1 MVRASATDLVWIL
14 AQQGGELGGGVIDN
28 LIVQPSVHRLNG
40 GLAVGAL
47 LATASWLTLRALRR
61 EPFDGT
67 SQVLIALSQVFLMI
81 QALLGVKLLD
91 QGMGV
96 VQLYIHYV
104 GGLLPLGLFL
114 VLSWVR
120 FHDPVRKTR
129 VLAAVVDVSLASAAM
144 AYFIGQAYVNR

>member
-1 MVRASATDLVWIL
+1 MRAALTDLL
-14 AQQGGELGGGVIDN
+14 ATFSQQRGELGGGVIDN

-47 LATASWLTLRALRR
+47 LATAGRLTVRAIRR
-61 EPFDGT
+61 QAFDTT
-67 SQVLIALSQVFLMI
+67 SQVLVAASQVLLMV
-81 QALLGVKLLD
+81 QALLGIKLLD

-114 VLSWVR
+114 VLGWLRFDDAVR
-120 FHDPVRKTR
+120 RTR
-129 VLAAVVDVSLASAAM
+129 VLALVVDVSLASAAM

>member
-1 MVRASATDLVWIL
+1 MGRLV
-14 AQQGGELGGGVIDN
+14 AQQAGELGGGVLDN

-47 LATASWLTLRALRR
+47 LGTAVWLTARALRR
-61 EPFDGT
+61 QPFDR
-67 SQVLIALSQVFLMI
+67 SCQVLIAVSQVFLMV

-114 VLSWVR
+114 VLGWVR
-120 FHDPVRKTR
+120 FDDPVRRTR
-129 VLAAVVDVSLASAAM
+129 VLALVVDISLVSAAM
-144 AYFIGQAYVNR
+144 AYFIGQAYVNS